1 MNWNQLMQN
10 DLTPFPLGKR
20 DPPEE
25 IILAQGSEKES
36 LRRKNHRKEV
46 FIQEKDY
53 FTLYSQR
60 INTLGFS

>member
-10 DLTPFPLGKR
+10 DLTPVPLDKR